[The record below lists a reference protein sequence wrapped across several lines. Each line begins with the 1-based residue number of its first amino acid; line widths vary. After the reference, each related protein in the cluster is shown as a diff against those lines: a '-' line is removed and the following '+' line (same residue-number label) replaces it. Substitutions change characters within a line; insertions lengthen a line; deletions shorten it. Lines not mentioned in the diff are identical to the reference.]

1 MSSTLIIILYDG
13 AWEKNE
19 GSWNWNEKG
28 QRSKCIMVEPNIT
41 FNELLDEIYGS
52 TEIDHNCFDVEL
64 SYKPKTTIDIAP
76 IAVKNDKDVMAFICW
91 QKKDNIPLC
100 VTLVRK
106 FENIAF
112 KEIFVPEL
120 DDIEDFRE
128 NNDDKSYSQED
139 DDNNDDDE
147 DDGGGGDGDGDGDDG
162 G

>member
-1 MSSTLIIILYDG
+1 MAHG
-13 AWEKNE
+13 KKKE

-100 VTLVRK
+100 VTL
-106 FENIAF
+106 FEFNVKGEVLDGLVNLEELSCSCREFDIDKIPCAQAIAAA
-112 KEIFVPEL
+112 KHRGSSIEKL
-120 DDIEDFRE
+120 DAMSNHSAEF
-128 NNDDKSYSQED
+128 
-139 DDNNDDDE
+139 
-147 DDGGGGDGDGDGDDG
+147 
-162 G
+162 